1 MESRTFYPF
10 YKGRITEMINRIWEA
25 ADPAKVTG
33 SGFRMALAAVLYE
46 RMHRLCVRTL
56 IAGMHGCLE
65 KGRVKRSNPE
75 EEYLEFMQLLEEEAF
90 RKEILESYPGL
101 SELLERQERNQY
113 QFWTEFLIR
122 LKEDWHTICNEFG
135 HGGEG
140 LRVTSLKVEAADLHC
155 GGKSVVRV
163 ETNGKLRFFY
173 KPHGAGNEIF
183 LQSLLDQICAAQGW
197 ESRQYRII
205 DRETYGWE
213 EEILPLP
220 CDSEEAVRSF
230 QRKAGMLAAVSYVLG
245 IGDLHYE
252 NIIANGDQPV
262 IVDAEAMFQHM
273 DPLYQGKEGE
283 AAFYSVLTSGLFP
296 GGTAGK
302 NVSGIMGGG
311 EWQYEREVPTVLHE
325 RTSEM
330 RIGYE
335 KPRMKK
341 GKNRA
346 VYRGEHIDSSRYIND
361 ILHGF
366 EVTYRWFL
374 ENREWVMAM
383 IRNHADS
390 LYSRYISGGT
400 QFFSMGIFASTHP
413 QLLTGS
419 EGRADYLDR
428 ILKNRPLGIWEKQA
442 MLEGDIPWFCRRL
455 TDRNLYTGAAIVCD
469 SFFRRTLIEEL
480 EERLG
485 QLSTEDQLLQQMTVR
500 TSLTLFAKEGKW
512 INSVREKIT
521 ETKNAELSSV
531 KGKQEDLGRYA
542 KRIADEI
549 LGYALRRKDK
559 LFWLSVDVVG
569 RQTVI
574 RPMDIYFYSGIAGIA
589 VFFRKLCTIDPS
601 YEETAA
607 ILERQLRAY
616 TDQISRG
623 KSMPDT
629 LYTGMYCGE
638 SSVAYAWQL
647 LYQITRDEKFLLYA
661 GGHLRSLSGA
671 LEKDERFDLLY
682 GNAGLVLVLCRQY
695 EATND
700 PFYLKE
706 AMRALAVLE
715 KGRTETEQGVV
726 WKGEGGANA
735 VCSMAHG
742 NSGILLAYARLNSIA
757 PSAKLTERMKQIV
770 SYENQFYD
778 ERTGNWADLRKEG
791 EEKFHTYAW
800 CSGGLGVLYARMQA
814 AKWNPREKWLRKEVE
829 KIIPLSRQVRFRD
842 GMCLCHGNTGNF
854 LMMRE
859 IHRYL
864 GDTEMEAVL
873 MKYQDKIVGELE
885 KGFDSLL
892 PQERYNAGV
901 MNGLGGMGVAALHE
915 MR

>member
-1 MESRTFYPF
+1 MPLICGVAR
-10 YKGRITEMINRIWEA
+10 NW
-25 ADPAKVTG
+25 
-33 SGFRMALAAVLYE
+33 ALLVAV
-46 RMHRLCVRTL
+46 
-56 IAGMHGCLE
+56 I
-65 KGRVKRSNPE
+65 
-75 EEYLEFMQLLEEEAF
+75 
-90 RKEILESYPGL
+90 
-101 SELLERQERNQY
+101 
-113 QFWTEFLIR
+113 
-122 LKEDWHTICNEFG
+122 
-135 HGGEG
+135 
-140 LRVTSLKVEAADLHC
+140 
-155 GGKSVVRV
+155 
-163 ETNGKLRFFY
+163 
-173 KPHGAGNEIF
+173 
-183 LQSLLDQICAAQGW
+183 
-197 ESRQYRII
+197 
-205 DRETYGWE
+205 
-213 EEILPLP
+213 
-220 CDSEEAVRSF
+220 
-230 QRKAGMLAAVSYVLG
+230 
-245 IGDLHYE
+245 
-252 NIIANGDQPV
+252 
-262 IVDAEAMFQHM
+262 
-273 DPLYQGKEGE
+273 
-283 AAFYSVLTSGLFP
+283 
-296 GGTAGK
+296 
-302 NVSGIMGGG
+302 
-311 EWQYEREVPTVLHE
+311 
-325 RTSEM
+325 
-330 RIGYE
+330 
-335 KPRMKK
+335 
-341 GKNRA
+341 
-346 VYRGEHIDSSRYIND
+346 RGER
-361 ILHGF
+361 
-366 EVTYRWFL
+366 
-374 ENREWVMAM
+374 
-383 IRNHADS
+383 
-390 LYSRYISGGT
+390 
-400 QFFSMGIFASTHP
+400 
-413 QLLTGS
+413 
-419 EGRADYLDR
+419 
-428 ILKNRPLGIWEKQA
+428 
-442 MLEGDIPWFCRRL
+442 
-455 TDRNLYTGAAIVCD
+455 
-469 SFFRRTLIEEL
+469 
-480 EERLG
+480 
-485 QLSTEDQLLQQMTVR
+485 
-500 TSLTLFAKEGKW
+500 
-512 INSVREKIT
+512 
-521 ETKNAELSSV
+521 
-531 KGKQEDLGRYA
+531 A